1 MSSQKKPVGGLGRA
15 KAALEE
21 EQKRVQELEKRLA
34 GQRKA
39 LEDSMTQE
47 KSRAQDALEEE
58 QTRVQELEKRLT
70 HQKEVRNSG
79 R

>member
-1 MSSQKKPVGGLGRA
+1 
-15 KAALEE
+15 
-21 EQKRVQELEKRLA
+21 
-34 GQRKA
+34 
-39 LEDSMTQE
+39 MTQE